1 MTRYWLVLLVPALA
15 LAALACQGEN
25 GDEDSIETTP
35 ASQATPL
42 TLPTPAGTPI
52 ISDSQFE
59 FPDRGYSVRIPDGWS
74 SDANFFG
81 TPSSSI
87 DAFFAPSEE
96 AEVKPNITVTCEAI
110 EEGTALDAYF
120 EPKRELVKELTG
132 AEPEVRETQVDGREA
147 FIAEYSPI
155 EGPPKV
161 DRTDIVFVNEGRGW
175 TVSLVTPEGQRALY
189 QPILDEFIASFDLLP

>member
-1 MTRYWLVLLVPALA
+1 MTRYWLALLVPALA

-25 GDEDSIETTP
+25 GDEDSIE
-35 ASQATPL
+35 ATPL
-42 TLPTPAGTPI
+42 ILPTPAGTPI

-74 SDANFFG
+74 ADANFFR
-81 TPSSSI
+81 TASSSV

-110 EEGTALDAYF
+110 EEGTALDVYL

-132 AEPEVRETQVDGREA
+132 AEPEVRETQVDGRKA

-155 EGPPKV
+155 KGPPKV
-161 DRTDIVFVNEGRGW
+161 DRTDVVFVSEGRGW
-175 TVSLVTPEGQRALY
+175 TVSLVTPEGQRGLY
-189 QPILDEFIASFDLLP
+189 QPILDEFIASFHLLP

>member
-1 MTRYWLVLLVPALA
+1 MMRYWLALLVVALA
-15 LAALACQGEN
+15 LAAVACQGEN
-25 GDEDSIETTP
+25 GDEDGIEATP
-35 ASQATPL
+35 ESQATPL

-74 SDANFFG
+74 PDANFFG
-81 TPSSSI
+81 TPFSNI

-96 AEVKPNITVTCEAI
+96 AGVKPNITVTCEVI

-132 AEPEVRETQVDGREA
+132 TEAGVRQTQVDGREA
-147 FIAEYSPI
+147 FIAEYSPTK
-155 EGPPKV
+155 EPPKV

-175 TVSLVTPEGQRALY
+175 TISLVTPEGQRAVY
-189 QPILDEFIASFDLLP
+189 EPILDDFIASFHLLP